1 MVPVVLTGGRTARR
15 PDPHP
20 LFSRPVAEAAPGAV
34 R

>member
-1 MVPVVLTGGRTARR
+1 MVPVVLTGGWRARR
-15 PDPHP
+15 RDPDP